1 MVATDL
7 TANASDQGEL
17 PVLLDAVK
25 ETFAAQPETVLADA
39 GYCNERDLTDL
50 EKRGIDGYVAPGR
63 EGKQTATRDLKA
75 HPATGRMVEELPYRK
90 KRRLLMV
97 AMLALLLEDI
107 LSRLTDASHA
117 RERGH
122 ALFALRE
129 IDMFVTTAEFHSAE
143 TCADYDA
150 AVAAGRSGQRH
161 LQQAKQRLRRVAAA
175 IQGNALPF
183 DRFGDFQR
191 FYNGVDWYEHASSTD
206 H

>member
-1 MVATDL
+1 MLVRERLARIGGRSRAGGGDPRGRSAPPVVDGRHAGADL
-7 TANASDQGEL
+7 RARRVQMERRQEASDAIGGRIAAL
-17 PVLLDAVK
+17 PRRPCTLSV
-25 ETFAAQPETVLADA
+25 EWR
-39 GYCNERDLTDL
+39 GYT
-50 EKRGIDGYVAPGR
+50 
-63 EGKQTATRDLKA
+63 T
-75 HPATGRMVEELPYRK
+75 
-90 KRRLLMV
+90 LM
-97 AMLALLLEDI
+97 EDI

-206 H
+206 Y